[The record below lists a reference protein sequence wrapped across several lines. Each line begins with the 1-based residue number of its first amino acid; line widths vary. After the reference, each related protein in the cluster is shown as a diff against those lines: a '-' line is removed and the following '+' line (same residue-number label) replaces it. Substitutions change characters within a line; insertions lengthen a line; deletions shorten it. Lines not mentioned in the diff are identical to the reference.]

1 MSIDSLGNF
10 FTVIRNGV
18 AAGKLYI
25 TIPHS
30 KMKQNI
36 SEILKKEGF
45 IRDFAVEGEGTK
57 KRLKVALKYVDGESV
72 IHEIKSLSTP
82 GKPVYRGITGLKPV
96 IGGLGISILTTSHGI
111 MTDKQARALNI
122 GGKLLCEL
130 W

>member
-1 MSIDSLGNF
+1 
-10 FTVIRNGV
+10 
-18 AAGKLYI
+18 
-25 TIPHS
+25 
-30 KMKQNI
+30 MKQHI

-57 KRLKVALKYVDGESV
+57 KRLKLALKYVNGESV

-96 IGGLGISILTTSHGI
+96 IGGLGVSILTTSHGI